1 MHGGRPFFRGA
12 QIARDF
18 SCCGSRGNAIA
29 HRSGPSDSAGSAPW
43 IHVTYLRVMT
53 NTPVLC
59 ERLDVDAEKAAGA
72 DRSCRMHRGTG
83 YAMGAMRITQKM
95 IAEKAGVSTSLVSRI
110 LSGNLRHIEVAD
122 EKKKRVRRIAE
133 QMGYAARPKGEDVG
147 RRRIFQQYP
156 G

>member
-1 MHGGRPFFRGA
+1 
-12 QIARDF
+12 
-18 SCCGSRGNAIA
+18 
-29 HRSGPSDSAGSAPW
+29 
-43 IHVTYLRVMT
+43 
-53 NTPVLC
+53 
-59 ERLDVDAEKAAGA
+59 
-72 DRSCRMHRGTG
+72 
-83 YAMGAMRITQKM
+83 MGAMRITQKM